1 MITVTEHLN
10 RILAMVP
17 VLEVEKAGL
26 AEARGRFLASPVTAA
41 IPVPPWTNSAMDGYA
56 VRFDDLAGASQQS
69 PVTLRVVGDLPAGTG
84 EDPAIGPG
92 EAVRIMT
99 GAPVPAAADTVIPQ
113 EMTDGGLEEVR
124 IEEQLPRG
132 RHIRREGEDRAQGDQ
147 VSPAGIE
154 LSPES
159 LAAMASA
166 GIGEVIVARRPRVAV
181 ISTGDE
187 LVAPGEPV
195 LRGRIPDSNGLL
207 VTMLAADA
215 GALAEADHAGDG
227 PGQLEAALGRN
238 GGCDALVLTGGVS
251 VGAF

>member
-1 MITVTEHLN
+1 MPPRSVNSICPVITVAEHLN

-26 AEARGRFLASPVTAA
+26 PEARGRFLASPVTAA

-124 IEEQLPRG
+124 CKG
-132 RHIRREGEDRAQGDQ
+132 H
-147 VSPAGIE
+147 
-154 LSPES
+154 SPEHIGT
-159 LAAMASA
+159 LAERPLGTNPAASCFL
-166 GIGEVIVARRPRVAV
+166 RPP
-181 ISTGDE
+181 SDQ
-187 LVAPGEPV
+187 
-195 LRGRIPDSNGLL
+195 GRLGQ
-207 VTMLAADA
+207 A
-215 GALAEADHAGDG
+215 GASG
-227 PGQLEAALGRN
+227 
-238 GGCDALVLTGGVS
+238 
-251 VGAF
+251 

>member
-1 MITVTEHLN
+1 MPPRSVNSICPVITVAEHLN

-26 AEARGRFLASPVTAA
+26 PEARGRFLASPVTAA

-124 IEEQLPRG
+124 IEEQLPRAATSAG
-132 RHIRREGEDRAQGDQ
+132 RARTGPRVIRSHR
-147 VSPAGIE
+147 
-154 LSPES
+154 PES
-159 LAAMASA
+159 SFRRNLWPPWPRLASA
-166 GIGEVIVARRPRVAV
+166 R
-181 ISTGDE
+181 
-187 LVAPGEPV
+187 
-195 LRGRIPDSNGLL
+195 
-207 VTMLAADA
+207 
-215 GALAEADHAGDG
+215 
-227 PGQLEAALGRN
+227 
-238 GGCDALVLTGGVS
+238 
-251 VGAF
+251 